1 MEDTRTCEVRAILTG
16 STGIVS
22 GSR

>member
-1 MEDTRTCEVRAILTG
+1 MEDIRTCEVWAILTG
-16 STGIVS
+16 STGIVT